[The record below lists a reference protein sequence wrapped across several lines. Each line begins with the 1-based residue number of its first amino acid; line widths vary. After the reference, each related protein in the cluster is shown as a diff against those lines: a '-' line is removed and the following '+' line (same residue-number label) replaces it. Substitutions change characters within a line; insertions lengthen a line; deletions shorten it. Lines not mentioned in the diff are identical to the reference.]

1 MKLAQIIHDRL
12 HRDTPRQA
20 IIKWKAHAA
29 TTACAALIV
38 PSACAFYI
46 RHIGL
51 EENEPGWVSFASR
64 IWEVHTAC
72 VLLAVF
78 FWLTEKPRLAKYV
91 SDQSDLVAD
100 DSDER

>member
-46 RHIGL
+46 RHI
-51 EENEPGWVSFASR
+51 VSFASR